1 MLIQSRCKPAKIIC
15 RHCALFLNNANAA
28 LGFDKKSWRDGVW
41 STEMSS
47 PANTPLLPYSIT
59 PALLAAAE
67 EFHDIAPPV
76 DYSLIPAWLVFVI
89 AFVVL
94 SVLGLVVWW
103 FVRRR
108 KPEPPPK
115 APREI
120 AIGELEQIRPE
131 IERMSPYQF
140 SIRVSDILRR
150 YVTQQYGLPA
160 MRQTS
165 IEFLTAAAK
174 APSFSADDKSLLE
187 DFLNRCDLIKFA
199 KYEAT
204 TSDSEL
210 LLEEA
215 FRFVK
220 GGQLAAV

>member
-1 MLIQSRCKPAKIIC
+1 MNSLSNLLSLQHSII
-15 RHCALFLNNANAA
+15 
-28 LGFDKKSWRDGVW
+28 
-41 STEMSS
+41 S
-47 PANTPLLPYSIT
+47 PLRVL
-59 PALLAAAE
+59 AE
-67 EFHDIAPPV
+67 EFHDIASPV
-76 DYSLIPAWLVFVI
+76 DYSLIPPWLVFVI

-94 SVLGLVVWW
+94 SLLGLVVGW
-103 FVRRR
+103 FVQRR
-108 KPEPPPK
+108 KPELPPK

-120 AIGELEQIRPE
+120 ALGDLEQIRAE

-150 YVTQQYGLPA
+150 YVTQQYGVPA
-160 MRQTS
+160 TRQTS
-165 IEFLTAAAK
+165 IEFLTATAK
-174 APSFSADDKSLLE
+174 APSFSTDDKSLLE

-204 TSDSEL
+204 TSDSDL

-215 FRFVK
+215 IRFVK

>member
-1 MLIQSRCKPAKIIC
+1 MERWRSK
-15 RHCALFLNNANAA
+15 NN
-28 LGFDKKSWRDGVW
+28 
-41 STEMSS
+41 S
-47 PANTPLLPYSIT
+47 PYKTPLLYYSIT
-59 PALLAAAE
+59 PVFLIAAE

-76 DYSLIPAWLVFVI
+76 DYSLIPPWLVFVI

-94 SVLGLVVWW
+94 SLLGLIVWW
-103 FVRRR
+103 FAQRR
-108 KPEPPPK
+108 KPELSPK

-120 AIGELEQIRPE
+120 ALEELEHIRNE
-131 IERMSPYQF
+131 IERINPYQF

-150 YVTQQYGLPA
+150 YVSQQYGVPA
-160 MRQTS
+160 TRQTS
-165 IEFLTAAAK
+165 IEFLTAAAS

-215 FRFVK
+215 IRFVK
-220 GGQLAAV
+220 GGQLAVA

>member
-1 MLIQSRCKPAKIIC
+1 MECSSNEMISRSHTPIL
-15 RHCALFLNNANAA
+15 RH
-28 LGFDKKSWRDGVW
+28 
-41 STEMSS
+41 
-47 PANTPLLPYSIT
+47 SIT
-59 PALLAAAE
+59 PAFLVLAE

-76 DYSLIPAWLVFVI
+76 DYSLIPPWLVFVI

-94 SVLGLVVWW
+94 SLLGLVVWW
-103 FVRRR
+103 FVHRR
-108 KPEPPPK
+108 KPELPPK

-120 AIGELEQIRPE
+120 ALEELEQIRGE
-131 IERMSPYQF
+131 IERLSPYQF
-140 SIRVSDILRR
+140 SIRCSDILRR
-150 YVTQQYGLPA
+150 YVSQQYGVPA
-160 MRQTS
+160 TRQTS

-210 LLEEA
+210 LLAEA
-215 FRFVK
+215 IRFVK
-220 GGQLAAV
+220 GGHLATV

>member
-1 MLIQSRCKPAKIIC
+1 MNSVFTKALL
-15 RHCALFLNNANAA
+15 HC
-28 LGFDKKSWRDGVW
+28 
-41 STEMSS
+41 
-47 PANTPLLPYSIT
+47 SIA
-59 PALLAAAE
+59 PALLALAE
-67 EFHDIAPPV
+67 EFHDIASPV
-76 DYSLIPAWLVFVI
+76 NYSLIPPWLVFVI

-94 SVLGLVVWW
+94 SLLGLVVWW
-103 FVRRR
+103 FVQRP
-108 KPEPPPK
+108 KLELPPK

-120 AIGELEQIRPE
+120 ALGELEQIQPE

-160 MRQTS
+160 TRQTS
-165 IEFLTAAAK
+165 IEFLTATAK
-174 APSFSADDKSLLE
+174 APSFSTDDKSLLE

-204 TSDSEL
+204 TSDSDL

-215 FRFVK
+215 IRFVK

>member
-1 MLIQSRCKPAKIIC
+1 MNS
-15 RHCALFLNNANAA
+15 F
-28 LGFDKKSWRDGVW
+28 FKK
-41 STEMSS
+41 T
-47 PANTPLLPYSIT
+47 LLHYSIT
-59 PALLAAAE
+59 PALLVIAE

-76 DYSLIPAWLVFVI
+76 DYSLIPPWLVFVI

-94 SVLGLVVWW
+94 SILGLVVWW
-103 FVRRR
+103 FVQRR
-108 KPEPPPK
+108 KPELPPK
-115 APREI
+115 VPREL
-120 AIGELEQIRPE
+120 ALEELEEIRPE

-160 MRQTS
+160 TRQTS
-165 IEFLTAAAK
+165 IEFLTATAK

-215 FRFVK
+215 IRFVK
-220 GGQLAAV
+220 GGQLAAI

>member
-1 MLIQSRCKPAKIIC
+1 MERRSNDMNSR
-15 RHCALFLNNANAA
+15 
-28 LGFDKKSWRDGVW
+28 S
-41 STEMSS
+41 
-47 PANTPLLPYSIT
+47 NTPLLHFSIT
-59 PALLAAAE
+59 PFLLVLAE

-76 DYSLIPAWLVFVI
+76 DYSLIPPWLVFVI
-89 AFVVL
+89 TFVVL
-94 SVLGLVVWW
+94 SLLGLVVWW
-103 FVRRR
+103 FVQRP
-108 KPEPPPK
+108 KPELPPK

-120 AIGELEQIRPE
+120 ALEELEQIRSD
-131 IERMSPYQF
+131 IDRTSPYQF

-160 MRQTS
+160 TRQTS
-165 IEFLTAAAK
+165 IEFLTATAK
-174 APSFSADDKSLLE
+174 AASFSADEKSLLE

-199 KYEAT
+199 RYEAT

-215 FRFVK
+215 IRFVK

>member
-1 MLIQSRCKPAKIIC
+1 MNSYFKKPIL
-15 RHCALFLNNANAA
+15 HYAA
-28 LGFDKKSWRDGVW
+28 
-41 STEMSS
+41 
-47 PANTPLLPYSIT
+47 T
-59 PALLAAAE
+59 PALLVIAE

-76 DYSLIPAWLVFVI
+76 DYSLIPPWLVFVI

-94 SVLGLVVWW
+94 SLLGLVVWW
-103 FVRRR
+103 FAQRR
-108 KPEPPPK
+108 KSELPPK
-115 APREI
+115 PPREI
-120 AIGELEQIRPE
+120 MLEELEQIRGE
-131 IERMSPYQF
+131 IEIMTPYQF

-150 YVTQQYGLPA
+150 YVTQQYGVPA
-160 MRQTS
+160 TRQTS
-165 IEFLTAAAK
+165 IEFLTATAK

-215 FRFVK
+215 IGFVK
-220 GGQLAAV
+220 GGQLAPV

>member
-1 MLIQSRCKPAKIIC
+1 MNSFSTK
-15 RHCALFLNNANAA
+15 ALLH
-28 LGFDKKSWRDGVW
+28 
-41 STEMSS
+41 
-47 PANTPLLPYSIT
+47 YSIA
-59 PALLAAAE
+59 PALLVLAD

-76 DYSLIPAWLVFVI
+76 DYSLIPPWLVFVI

-94 SVLGLVVWW
+94 SLLGLVVWW
-103 FVRRR
+103 LAQRR
-108 KPEPPPK
+108 KPELPPK

-120 AIGELEQIRPE
+120 ALGELEQIRPE
-131 IERMSPYQF
+131 IQRMSPYQF

-215 FRFVK
+215 IRFVK
-220 GGQLAAV
+220 GGQLVTV